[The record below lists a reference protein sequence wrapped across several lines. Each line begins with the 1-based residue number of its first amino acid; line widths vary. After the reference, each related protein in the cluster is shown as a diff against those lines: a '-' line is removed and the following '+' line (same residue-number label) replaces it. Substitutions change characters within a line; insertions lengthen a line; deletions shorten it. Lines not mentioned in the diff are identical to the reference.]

1 MDDKLIKVYAAYRSG
16 CIGDNILDTYFPFF
30 ANIIYE
36 QHWDEIDE
44 KKIAEVFAQKYGI
57 ILPLTFVRQV
67 LGIGMSNGSI
77 LDDHGKYIADRGLIK
92 QFRFEATDFDK
103 RWDKLRSEFGY
114 YCKKEKFDLSGVNI
128 DERILNSLETIDE
141 KIIAGDE
148 LVCQDDSDIFDFA
161 WKKFLVTIG
170 EKHTDTYEFV
180 ACLSASNIM
189 KQAIFLPI
197 LQQRHSTD

>member
-77 LDDHGKYIADRGLIK
+77 LSV
-92 QFRFEATDFDK
+92 Q
-103 RWDKLRSEFGY
+103 
-114 YCKKEKFDLSGVNI
+114 CKVS
-128 DERILNSLETIDE
+128 
-141 KIIAGDE
+141 
-148 LVCQDDSDIFDFA
+148 
-161 WKKFLVTIG
+161 
-170 EKHTDTYEFV
+170 
-180 ACLSASNIM
+180 CLGRN
-189 KQAIFLPI
+189 
-197 LQQRHSTD
+197 